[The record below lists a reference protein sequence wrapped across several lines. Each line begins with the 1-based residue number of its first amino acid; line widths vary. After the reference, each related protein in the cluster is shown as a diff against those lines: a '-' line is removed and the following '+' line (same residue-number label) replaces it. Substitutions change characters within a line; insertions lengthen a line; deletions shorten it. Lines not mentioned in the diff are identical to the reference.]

1 MSSETVSALAP
12 HWIDEVIGDHRRVVG
27 IERAICDSPAFRSLV
42 EKAIERGQEAEE
54 AEKQGKIGA
63 NYTQTVRAT
72 ICRGF
77 DQNVLNL
84 DEV

>member
-1 MSSETVSALAP
+1 MSNEVVSALAP
-12 HWIDEVIGDHRRVVG
+12 HWMDDVIGDHHQVVG
-27 IERAICDSPAFRSLV
+27 IERALCESPAFRSLV
-42 EKAIERGQEAEE
+42 EKAIQRGQEAEE

-84 DEV
+84 EEV